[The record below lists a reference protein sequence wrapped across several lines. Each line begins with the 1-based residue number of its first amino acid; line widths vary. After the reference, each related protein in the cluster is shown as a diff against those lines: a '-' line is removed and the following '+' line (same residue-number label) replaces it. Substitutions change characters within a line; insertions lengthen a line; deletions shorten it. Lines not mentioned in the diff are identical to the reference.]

1 MALYKQTIRD
11 AQLKYKKVLMRVDF
25 NCPIKDG
32 VVSDDTRIR
41 AALPTIEYL
50 LEQNVALILCSH
62 LGRPKGEKNP
72 KYTLEPVAA
81 RLAELLPTRKVKFA
95 ADCLGEETASQ
106 VAELRFGEVLLLENV
121 RYYAEE
127 EKNDMVFASKLASYA
142 DLYVN
147 DAFGTAHR
155 AHASTC
161 GVANLLPA
169 YAGFLLEK
177 EIRALDSVLS
187 SPDHPFVAV
196 VGGAKIS
203 DKLAVVENLLPK
215 VDALLIGG
223 GMANTLL
230 AAQGHNMQSSLVEEG
245 MLDWC
250 KHLLAL
256 PDAGKLVLPVDV
268 RAAATFA
275 ADAENTVVG
284 VDAIPEGWQALD
296 VGPAT
301 SALFAE
307 KMTGAKTVFWN
318 GPLGVFEFPAF
329 AAGTFACAQAVAD
342 SGAFSV
348 VGGGDS
354 VAAINKSG
362 LAYRIGHISTGGG
375 ASLEF
380 LEGKTLPGVAAL
392 LDK

>member
-329 AAGTFACAQAVAD
+329 AAGTFACAQAVAE

>member
-95 ADCLGEETASQ
+95 ADCLGEETAAQ

-329 AAGTFACAQAVAD
+329 AAGTFACAQAVAE

>member
-72 KYTLEPVAA
+72 KFTLEPVAA

-95 ADCLGEETASQ
+95 ADCLGEETAAQ

-329 AAGTFACAQAVAD
+329 AAGTFACAQAVAE

>member
-72 KYTLEPVAA
+72 KFTLEPVAA

-95 ADCLGEETASQ
+95 ADCLGEETAAQ

-230 AAQGHNMQSSLVEEG
+230 AAKGYAMQASLVEEG
-245 MLDWC
+245 MIDWC

-275 ADAENTVVG
+275 ADAENAVVG

-296 VGPAT
+296 VGPET

-307 KMTGAKTVFWN
+307 KMKGAKTVFWN

-329 AAGTFACAQAVAD
+329 AAGTFACAQAVAE

>member
-81 RLAELLPTRKVKFA
+81 RLAELLPARKVKFA
-95 ADCLGEETASQ
+95 ADCLGEETAAQ

-329 AAGTFACAQAVAD
+329 AAGTFACAQAVAE

>member
-1 MALYKQTIRD
+1 
-11 AQLKYKKVLMRVDF
+11 
-25 NCPIKDG
+25 
-32 VVSDDTRIR
+32 
-41 AALPTIEYL
+41 
-50 LEQNVALILCSH
+50 
-62 LGRPKGEKNP
+62 
-72 KYTLEPVAA
+72 
-81 RLAELLPTRKVKFA
+81 
-95 ADCLGEETASQ
+95 
-106 VAELRFGEVLLLENV
+106 
-121 RYYAEE
+121 
-127 EKNDMVFASKLASYA
+127 
-142 DLYVN
+142 
-147 DAFGTAHR
+147 
-155 AHASTC
+155 
-161 GVANLLPA
+161 
-169 YAGFLLEK
+169 
-177 EIRALDSVLS
+177 
-187 SPDHPFVAV
+187 
-196 VGGAKIS
+196 GAKIS

-284 VDAIPEGWQALD
+284 VAAIPEGWQALD

-307 KMTGAKTVFWN
+307 KMKGAKTVFWN

-329 AAGTFACAQAVAD
+329 AAGTFACAQAVAE

>member
-95 ADCLGEETASQ
+95 ADCLGEETAAQ

-121 RYYAEE
+121 RYFAEE
-127 EKNDMVFASKLASYA
+127 EKYDMVFASKLASYA

-284 VDAIPEGWQALD
+284 VAAIPEGWQALD

-329 AAGTFACAQAVAD
+329 AAGTFACAQAVAE

>member
-95 ADCLGEETASQ
+95 ADCLGEETAAQ

-230 AAQGHNMQSSLVEEG
+230 AAKGYAMQASLVEEG
-245 MLDWC
+245 MIDWC

-296 VGPAT
+296 VGPET

-307 KMTGAKTVFWN
+307 KMKGAKTVFWN

-329 AAGTFACAQAVAD
+329 AAGTFACAQAV
-342 SGAFSV
+342 
-348 VGGGDS
+348 
-354 VAAINKSG
+354 
-362 LAYRIGHISTGGG
+362 
-375 ASLEF
+375 
-380 LEGKTLPGVAAL
+380 
-392 LDK
+392 

>member
-95 ADCLGEETASQ
+95 ADCLGEETAAQ

-230 AAQGHNMQSSLVEEG
+230 AAKGYAMQASLVEEG
-245 MLDWC
+245 MIDWC

-329 AAGTFACAQAVAD
+329 AAGTFACAQAVAE